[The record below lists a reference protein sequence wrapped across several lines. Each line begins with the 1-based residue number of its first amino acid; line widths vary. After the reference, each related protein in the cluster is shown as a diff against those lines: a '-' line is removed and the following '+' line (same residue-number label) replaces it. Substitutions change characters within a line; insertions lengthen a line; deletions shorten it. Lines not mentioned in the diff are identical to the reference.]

1 VFLVSLLRLRLG
13 KTSGPSRPQCGIQL
27 LNNKF
32 RGLSPSGWFASLLF
46 DQGVLKKLLTSASSS
61 RSERHLTVFC
71 IDQIVPGFAVYC
83 PNGGKK
89 LSKHTRVLGS
99 TASIPLSLLKPPHLK
114 GVDVIYERPWSWT
127 SLGLELSHEL
137 QCDDVDQI
145 KVQIVLPPRRT
156 CVDRINGIPT
166 CSFSLAHPD
175 RIVQIRVHSRFE
187 FQIGHSN

>member
-1 VFLVSLLRLRLG
+1 M
-13 KTSGPSRPQCGIQL
+13 
-27 LNNKF
+27 
-32 RGLSPSGWFASLLF
+32 
-46 DQGVLKKLLTSASSS
+46 
-61 RSERHLTVFC
+61 
-71 IDQIVPGFAVYC
+71 PGFVVYC
-83 PNGGKK
+83 LNGGKK

-99 TASIPLSLLKPPHLK
+99 TASIPLSLLKLRHLK

-187 FQIGHSN
+187 FQIGHFLRRLIFKFLYFVKLCTIFVGSFNNFVKSYEKKSDIFLICVQSCP